1 VQRGSAGGA
10 QLRNAP
16 RRDRVPEVIFH
27 RYGLSMA
34 ICAEFERKRDCSFRS
49 AAKPWNR
56 SVGAGGGIRTHGSG
70 ELARRVACYSTPAS
84 TSAADS
90 IRRYDFLGGAV
101 DFAGTAFGAAA
112 FLGFFFSLLCELL
125 PFPIVVASVRE

>member
-1 VQRGSAGGA
+1 
-10 QLRNAP
+10 
-16 RRDRVPEVIFH
+16 
-27 RYGLSMA
+27 M
-34 ICAEFERKRDCSFRS
+34 
-49 AAKPWNR
+49 
-56 SVGAGGGIRTHGSG
+56 
-70 ELARRVACYSTPAS
+70 
-84 TSAADS
+84 